1 MDLGS
6 TIYKLRTAKNL
17 SQEDL
22 AERLEVSRQSVSK
35 WENNTATPDL
45 EKLIKLCDIFEI
57 SLDELAGRS
66 KPEPTELSVM
76 AAPVKNPALTQR
88 KIVGYILL
96 GLSIVAALLFLFLRD
111 LFYDGVWG
119 WFQPIVLP
127 LFCCGLVCLSDRD
140 HVGYRCFWWVCLWA
154 SGFLLET
161 LVWRSFRLF
170 GPVRLPLFFLVY
182 HLVMILLGV
191 FAARSLL
198 SDVTVPYQK
207 KRWYFLLPGG
217 PLFLI
222 LCWFSPKLI
231 YSRMLSD
238 ALGYNV
244 PIYLQYAVCAVLAA
258 VLSILLTATWLH
270 LRSWKQHRKEQNA

>member
-6 TIYKLRTAKNL
+6 TIYRLRTAKNL

-45 EKLIKLCDIFEI
+45 EKLVKLCDIFEI

-66 KPEPTELSVM
+66 KPEPKEILVASP
-76 AAPVKNPALTQR
+76 AKNPALTQR

-111 LFYDGVWG
+111 LFYEGVWV

-127 LFCCGLVCLSDRD
+127 LFCCGLVCLSDRN
-140 HVGYRCFWWVCLWA
+140 HVGNRCFWLACLWA
-154 SGFLLET
+154 SGFLLEN
-161 LVWRSFRLF
+161 LVWFSFRLF

-182 HLVMILLGV
+182 HLIMILVGV
-191 FAARSLL
+191 FAARFLL
-198 SDVTVPYQK
+198 TGVKVSYQK

-217 PLFLI
+217 LLFLI

-231 YSRMLSD
+231 HSRMISD
-238 ALGYNV
+238 ALGYNA
-244 PIYLQYAVCAVLAA
+244 PIYLQYAVCAILTV
-258 VLSILLTATWLH
+258 VLSILVTAAYLH
-270 LRSWKQHRKEQNA
+270 LRSWRDEKKHNS

>member
-17 SQEDL
+17 SQEEL

-45 EKLIKLCDIFEI
+45 EKLVKLCDIFEV

-111 LFYDGVWG
+111 LFYEGVWV

-161 LVWRSFRLF
+161 LVWFSFRLF

-182 HLVMILLGV
+182 HLIMVLLGI
-191 FAARSLL
+191 FAAHSLL
-198 SDVTVPYQK
+198 PGVEVSYQK

-217 PLFLI
+217 LLFLI

-231 YSRMLSD
+231 HSRMISD
-238 ALGYNV
+238 ALGYNA
-244 PIYLQYAVCAVLAA
+244 PIYLQYAVCAILTA
-258 VLSILLTATWLH
+258 VLSILLTATYLH
-270 LRSWKQHRKEQNA
+270 LCSWRDEKKHNS

>member
-6 TIYKLRTAKNL
+6 TIYRLRTAKNL

-45 EKLIKLCDIFEI
+45 EKLVKLCDIFEI

-66 KPEPTELSVM
+66 KPEPQEPAGMAVSAKNSV
-76 AAPVKNPALTQR
+76 LTQR

-111 LFYDGVWG
+111 LFYEGVWV

-161 LVWRSFRLF
+161 LVWRSFQLL
-170 GPVRLPLFFLVY
+170 GPIRLPLFFLVY
-182 HLVMILLGV
+182 HLIMILVGV
-191 FAARSLL
+191 FAAHFLL
-198 SDVTVPYQK
+198 AGVEVSYQK

-217 PLFLI
+217 LLFLI

-231 YSRMLSD
+231 YSRTISD
-238 ALGYNV
+238 VWGYNS
-244 PIYLQYAVCAVLAA
+244 PIYLQYAVCAILAA
-258 VLSILLTATWLH
+258 VLSILLTAADLH
-270 LRSWKQHRKEQNA
+270 LRSWHNQKKHKP